1 MTLQKRRSIMN
12 LSEIRKQILF
22 LQKKR
27 ETAELKLIRSR
38 SKLITG
44 SLYRKFTACRKGNC
58 KCTKGQ
64 LHGPF
69 LYLSKK
75 INGKLKQR
83 YVGKDADKP
92 MVKKVKAYMSFQDT
106 LADFRKINKEMD
118 SLFNLYRETLT
129 VKND

>member
-1 MTLQKRRSIMN
+1 MN
-12 LSEIRKQILF
+12 LSQISNKVLT

-27 ETAELKLIRSR
+27 EGAELKLIRSR
-38 SKLITG
+38 SKLMSG
-44 SLYRKFTACRKGNC
+44 SLYQKFTACRKGNC

-75 INGKLKQR
+75 INGVLTQR

-92 MVKKVKAYMSFQDT
+92 IVKNVKAYMSFQDT
-106 LADFRKINKEMD
+106 LADIRSINKQMD
-118 SLFNLYRETLT
+118 SLFNLYREILT